1 MSDSKFCYWAAELN
15 LSIKTLNFSYALM
28 TLPIRNVAIIAHV
41 DHGKTTLVDALLKQS
56 GIFREGEDVP
66 DCVMDSNALERER
79 GITILSKNT
88 AVSYK
93 DTLINIVDT
102 PGHADFG
109 GEVERVLGMVDG
121 CILIVDANEGP
132 MPQTRFVLK
141 KALEKGLRPIV
152 VVNKIDR
159 PQADPYGAI
168 DKVLDLFL
176 ELGADDDQ
184 CEFPY
189 LFASGLSGYAKDD
202 LDAEGVDMQPLFEA
216 ILRHVPPPVG
226 DINKPL
232 QLQVTTL
239 DYSEYVGRIVIGKI
253 HNGTIRM
260 GQQAALVTETGAI
273 VKAKVSKLMGFEG
286 LKRIELE
293 ESSAGNIV
301 AVAGFADAN
310 IGETITCPNEPQAL
324 PLIKVDE
331 PTLQMTFSVNDSP
344 FAGTEG
350 NFVTSRQVRDRL
362 MRELETNVALRV
374 EETDSPDKFLVSGR
388 GELHLGI
395 LIETMRREGYEFQVS
410 QPQVIYREV
419 SGQPCEPYECL
430 VLDVPEEGV
439 GSCIERLGQRR
450 GEMQDMQVGSNGRTQ
465 LEFIIPARGLVGFR
479 GEFMRM
485 TRGEGIMN
493 HSFLDYRPLSG
504 EIEARRNGV
513 LISFEEGVATFY
525 AMRNAEDRG
534 VFFITPSTKVYKGM
548 IVGEHNRQQDLELNI
563 CKTKQLTN
571 HRAASGDELVQ
582 LQAPVDMSLERAL
595 EYIGPDE
602 LVEVTPKSIRLR
614 KLAKK
619 LVKR

>member
-1 MSDSKFCYWAAELN
+1 
-15 LSIKTLNFSYALM
+15 M

-88 AVSYK
+88 AVRYK
-93 DTLINIVDT
+93 ETLINIVDT

-159 PQADPYGAI
+159 PQADPHSAV

-184 CEFPY
+184 CDFPY
-189 LFASGLSGYAKDD
+189 LFASGLSGYAKED
-202 LDAEGVDMQPLFEA
+202 LAAEGVDMQPLFDA

-226 DINKPL
+226 DPAKPL

-239 DYSEYVGRIVIGKI
+239 DYSEYLGRIAIGKI
-253 HNGTIRM
+253 HNGTIRV
-260 GQQAALVTETGAI
+260 GQQAALIRDTGEIIKGKVT
-273 VKAKVSKLMGFEG
+273 KLMGFEG
-286 LKRIELE
+286 LKRIERE
-293 ESSAGNIV
+293 EASAGNII
-301 AVAGFADAN
+301 AIAGFADAN

-344 FAGTEG
+344 FAGQEG

-419 SGQPCEPYECL
+419 SGQPCEPFEYL
-430 VLDVPEEGV
+430 VLDVPEEAV

-450 GEMQDMQVGSNGRTQ
+450 GEMQDMQVGGNGRTQ
-465 LEFIIPARGLVGFR
+465 LDFVIPARGLVGFR

-493 HSFLDYRPLSG
+493 HSFLDYRAISG

-525 AMRNAEDRG
+525 AMKNAEDRG
-534 VFFITPSTKVYKGM
+534 VFFITPGTKVYKGM
-548 IVGEHNRQQDLELNI
+548 IVGEHNRPQDLDLNV

-619 LVKR
+619 LAKR